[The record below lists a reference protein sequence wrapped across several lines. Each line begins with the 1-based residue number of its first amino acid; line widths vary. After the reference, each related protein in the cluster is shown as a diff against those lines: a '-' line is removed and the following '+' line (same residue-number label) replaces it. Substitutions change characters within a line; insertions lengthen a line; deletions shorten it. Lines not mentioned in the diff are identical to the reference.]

1 MDFSSGMED
10 EVGRKTILYIDN
22 NYSVKST
29 WNNSLGLQGGCC
41 GFCFLCRSLSRVIED
56 IFLVAKLGRSA
67 DALGRGPNPG

>member
-1 MDFSSGMED
+1 MDFSSGMGD

-22 NYSVKST
+22 DYSVKFDLDYFRGSRG
-29 WNNSLGLQGGCC
+29 SCC
-41 GFCFLCRSLSRVIED
+41 GFCFLRRSLSRVIED